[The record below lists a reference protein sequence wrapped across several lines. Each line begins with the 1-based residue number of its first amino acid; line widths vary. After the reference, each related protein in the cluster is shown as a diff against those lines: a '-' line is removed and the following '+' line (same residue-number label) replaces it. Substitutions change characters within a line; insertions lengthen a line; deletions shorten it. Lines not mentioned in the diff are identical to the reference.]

1 MAYKVSMKLGFAT
14 KLTQAAQTN
23 VKKGIATA
31 AKVFVENVDLEK
43 DSRRSVTYT
52 ATVYT
57 KDASSATTVQ
67 CLLGE
72 TALKN
77 ALAEAGAPMPTSVG
91 SASIVAPSLS
101 PAPASLST
109 ASVLGRSVC
118 SVMVSFVFFSIGI
131 INTW

>member
-1 MAYKVSMKLGFAT
+1 MKLGFAT
-14 KLTQAAQTN
+14 KLTQAEQTN
-23 VKKGIATA
+23 VKIGIATA

-52 ATVYT
+52 ATVHT
-57 KDASSATTVQ
+57 KDASSAAAVQ
-67 CLLGE
+67 GLLGE

-91 SASIVAPSLS
+91 SASIVAP
-101 PAPASLST
+101 APASLST

-118 SVMVSFVFFSIGI
+118 SVMVFFVFFSIGI